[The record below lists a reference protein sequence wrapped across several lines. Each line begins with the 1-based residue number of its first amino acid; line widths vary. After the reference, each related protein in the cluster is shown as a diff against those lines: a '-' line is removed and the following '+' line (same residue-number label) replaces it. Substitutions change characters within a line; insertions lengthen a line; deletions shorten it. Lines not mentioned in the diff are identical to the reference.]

1 MQDLQPYKNNL
12 MSLSYEEKIQ
22 MSEWLHTQI
31 DLERGQAV
39 KDKAAK
45 VSGQI
50 GSFLDKAAKITKTAG
65 NNLLDQFRSANEN
78 TSENKNTDITKK

>member
-1 MQDLQPYKNNL
+1 MKDLQPFKNQL

-39 KDKAAK
+39 KEKAKEVGDQMNNFINKAAS
-45 VSGQI
+45 V
-50 GSFLDKAAKITKTAG
+50 TKSAG
-65 NNLLDQFRSANEN
+65 DSLLDSFKNATNN
-78 TSENKNTDITKK
+78 TGK

>member
-1 MQDLQPYKNNL
+1 MKDLQPFKNQL

-39 KDKAAK
+39 KEKAKEVGDQMNNFINKAAS
-45 VSGQI
+45 V
-50 GSFLDKAAKITKTAG
+50 TKSAG
-65 NNLLDQFRSANEN
+65 DSLLDSFKNATN
-78 TSENKNTDITKK
+78 TGK